1 MASTQGFE
9 PGPHWWEASALTTA
23 PPLRLENSRLVS
35 LPIQRNLFGSTYVW
49 FHLFTIIILNDV
61 Y

>member
-9 PGPHWWEASALTTA
+9 PGPHWWEASALTIA
-23 PPLRLENSRLVS
+23 PPLRLENSRWVS
-35 LPIQRNLFGSTYVW
+35 LTDSYVW
-49 FHLFTIIILNDV
+49 FHFFTIIILNDV